1 MEIIYPPAFF
11 PTLKSK
17 HLLLDTN
24 IFRDAA
30 LNPDAFNNFFF
41 DLKKADV
48 TITTIDLVKYEI
60 LKGSSNKIK
69 YETKDKWMDDI
80 IDAVIPLTP
89 DTYKIAYNLIKMY
102 EIEGTSL
109 HITDLLLGATLM
121 MYKKNIYLITR
132 DTSDFLQSIFDL
144 SFIVTAAHNKG
155 ILAYGV
161 YQYTK

>member
-1 MEIIYPPAFF
+1 MEITYPQGFI

-30 LNPDAFNNFFF
+30 LNPKAFNNFFS
-41 DLKKADV
+41 DLKKANV
-48 TITTIDLVKYEI
+48 TLATIDLVKYEI

-69 YETKDKWMDDI
+69 YETRDKWISDI

-102 EIEGTSL
+102 EIEGTAL

-121 MYKKNIYLITR
+121 MYKQNIYLITR
-132 DTSDFLQSIFDL
+132 DTTDFLQNIFDL
-144 SFIVTAAHNKG
+144 TFIVNAVHNKG